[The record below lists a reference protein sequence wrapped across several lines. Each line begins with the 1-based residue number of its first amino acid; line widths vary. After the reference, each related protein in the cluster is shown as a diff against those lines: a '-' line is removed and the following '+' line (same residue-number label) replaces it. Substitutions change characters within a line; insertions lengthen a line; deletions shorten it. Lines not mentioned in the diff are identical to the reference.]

1 MSVNLEKIEFK
12 NNQEPA
18 LNATNLNRMQENT
31 QNAINKLDSERNYI
45 EISMTA
51 NQNIVAGNNTIID
64 FNKIERQQG
73 IELINK
79 VVNGNKEVYLT
90 ISEAGIYLIELD
102 LHYTKL
108 TQNSRAFGDIVIS
121 NNGDYGDK
129 VLRTNDTQQYAGDA
143 FFNGIGLVQLQAGA
157 KITFKTYTT
166 YTNDLMSIVTPKTRA
181 FVKRI

>member
-18 LNATNLNRMQENT
+18 ISATNLNQMQENT

-45 EISMTA
+45 EISMTE
-51 NQNIVAGNNTIID
+51 NQNITAGNNTIIN
-64 FNKIERQQG
+64 FNKKERGEG
-73 IELINK
+73 IELN
-79 VVNGNKEVYLT
+79 NNTLT
-90 ISEAGIYLIELD
+90 VSEAGIYLIELD
-102 LHYTKL
+102 LHYTNL

-129 VLRTNDTQQYAGDA
+129 VLRTNDTQQYSGDA
-143 FFNGIGLVQLQAGA
+143 FFNGLGLVQLQAGA
-157 KITFKTYTT
+157 QITFKTYTT
-166 YTNDLMSIVTPKTRA
+166 YTNDLMGTASPKTRA

>member
-1 MSVNLEKIEFK
+1 MPINLEKIEFK

-18 LNATNLNRMQENT
+18 ISATNLNQIQQNT

-45 EISMTA
+45 EISMTE
-51 NQNIVAGNNTIID
+51 NQNIIAGNNIVIN
-64 FNKIERQQG
+64 FNKKERGEG
-73 IELINK
+73 IELSDNT
-79 VVNGNKEVYLT
+79 LT
-90 ISEAGIYLIELD
+90 VSEAGIYLIELD

-121 NNGDYGDK
+121 NNGNYGDK
-129 VLRTNDTQQYAGDA
+129 VLRTNDTQQYSGDA
-143 FFNGIGLVQLQAGA
+143 FFNGLGLVQLAKGA

-166 YTNDLMSIVTPKTRA
+166 YANNLIGIASPKTRA